1 MYICSIEQFII
12 PIDDFFFSAQLS
24 TFRSNH
30 EARLWKH
37 SMNLTDRLRD
47 CFIFSLF
54 DAVSTIFL
62 EKKAPSYAPDL
73 LDLVKFGLPGT
84 ENLYLHKDYIV
95 SHDLYANAP
104 KWMCEHLRGDYKKL
118 STDDQEDSLHLR
130 YNDVF
135 VLSNGATRNCKAFKR
150 EIWQKLEQHVSQIAE
165 KFGSVYVYTGPMY
178 LPTFQSDANW
188 SLEYQIVDW
197 KPLPMPSHYFK
208 VIIIDAQSPGSKPYM
223 EGYII
228 ENKMK
233 TITGGHE
240 LTDFLCDIAEIE
252 RYTGLQFY
260 DGIQSIVR
268 FHKDEYKLDK
278 SVRLSRQRESQDLLH
293 RS

>member
-1 MYICSIEQFII
+1 M
-12 PIDDFFFSAQLS
+12 
-24 TFRSNH
+24 
-30 EARLWKH
+30 WKH
-37 SMNLTDRLRD
+37 SMNLADRLRE
-47 CFIFSLF
+47 CFIFSFF
-54 DAVSTIFL
+54 DAVTALFL
-62 EKKAPSYAPDL
+62 EKKGPSYAPDL
-73 LDLVKFGLPGT
+73 LDLAKFGLPGT

-104 KWMCEHLRGDYKKL
+104 KWMCEHLSGDYKKL
-118 STDDQEDSLHLR
+118 STNEQEDALHLR

-150 EIWQKLEQHVSQIAE
+150 EIWRKLEQHVSQISE

-178 LPTFQSDANW
+178 LPTYQTSENW
-188 SLEYQIVDW
+188 SLDYQIVDW

-208 VIIIDAQSPGSKPYM
+208 VIIIDPQSPGSTPYM

-228 ENKMK
+228 ENKIS
-233 TITGGHE
+233 TVARGYE

-252 RYTGLQFY
+252 RYTGLRFY

-268 FHKDEYKLDK
+268 FDKDEYKIDQL
-278 SVRLSRQRESQDLLH
+278 SRLSRRRESQDLLDG
-293 RS
+293 S